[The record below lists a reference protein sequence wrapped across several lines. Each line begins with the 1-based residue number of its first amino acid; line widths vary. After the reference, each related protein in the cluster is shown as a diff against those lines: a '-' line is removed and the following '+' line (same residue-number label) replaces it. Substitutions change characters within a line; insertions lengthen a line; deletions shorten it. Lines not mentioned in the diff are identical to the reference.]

1 MVSMVGFESRIF
13 CAVNPWPVI
22 SAPLY
27 DSTGVRILTPTRS
40 TAGII
45 SPTYAVVLLSVSS
58 ANAILLGSIVLLD
71 RFDGRGA
78 CVLPESATCNVKAGV
93 CIALPPAS
101 TICGAVSP
109 SFGFLN
115 YVLSL
120 LHLPTLR
127 WLVDPH
133 TAMPSVILVGLWRG
147 LGFNIITQHDGHT
160 GEAIGVCAVSGS
172 TLSCFPDATPTSP
185 VVFSGFVQNDQFWS
199 STQEATRR

>member
-1 MVSMVGFESRIF
+1 
-13 CAVNPWPVI
+13 WPVI

-101 TICGAVSP
+101 TICG
-109 SFGFLN
+109 GILK
-115 YVLSL
+115 
-120 LHLPTLR
+120 LP
-127 WLVDPH
+127 
-133 TAMPSVILVGLWRG
+133 A
-147 LGFNIITQHDGHT
+147 F
-160 GEAIGVCAVSGS
+160 IGMIV
-172 TLSCFPDATPTSP
+172 
-185 VVFSGFVQNDQFWS
+185 
-199 STQEATRR
+199 